1 MIKTVC
7 IVSLSSGSI
16 GEPKVR
22 HELEI
27 GVRRLEALGLNVR
40 FGAHALKGKQYLN
53 AHPEDRAADLLAAF
67 ADPEV
72 DLILCAIGG
81 NDTYRLAPY
90 LFDHD
95 ELKNALS
102 DKPFLGFSDTTVN
115 HFMLH
120 KLGLHTFYGQAF
132 LCDVCE
138 LSRDML
144 PYTGRYFR
152 ELLETGTIREIR
164 PSDVWYKDR
173 PSFAPDQIGVPL
185 PPLSDRGFVLLQGD
199 PVFSGP
205 ILGGCIDSIGEMLDE
220 TIDHTELHTM
230 TAVCRQYG
238 LFPSKE
244 DWKGRILL
252 LESSEMQPTPAQY
265 RRVLEAIKRQGVFDV
280 VSGVLVGKPINEMFY
295 DAYQPILKEVIDNP
309 ALPVVYNVNVGH
321 ALPRCIVP
329 FGVCATVDAANQ
341 RITFAQ

>member
-27 GVRRLEALGLNVR
+27 GVRRLESFGLNVR
-40 FGAHALKGKQYLN
+40 FGAHALMGRQHLN

-95 ELKNALS
+95 ELKNVLQ
-102 DKPFLGFSDTTVN
+102 DKRFLGFSDTTVN

-120 KLGLHTFYGQAF
+120 KLGLRTFYGQAF

-138 LSRDML
+138 LGRTML
-144 PYTGRYFR
+144 PYTEQYFS
-152 ELLETGTIREIR
+152 ELLKTGTIREIR

-173 PSFAPDQIGVPL
+173 VSFKPDQIGTPN
-185 PPLSDRGFVLLQGD
+185 PAYPDNGFVLLQGA

-220 TIDHTELHTM
+220 TIDHTALRTM

-238 LFPSKE
+238 LFPPKE

-252 LESSEMQPTPAQY
+252 LESSEEQPTPAQY
-265 RRVLEAIKRQGVFDV
+265 RKALEAIRRQGVFDV
-280 VSGVLVGKPINEMFY
+280 VSGVLVGKPINEMYY
-295 DAYQPILKEVIDNP
+295 DEYQPILREVIDNP

-329 FGVCATVDAANQ
+329 FGVRATVDAANQ
-341 RITFAQ
+341 RITFAP

>member
-7 IVSLSSGSI
+7 IVSLSSGII
-16 GEPKVR
+16 GEERVA
-22 HELEI
+22 HEVEI
-27 GVRRLEALGLNVR
+27 GIRRLREYGLNVK
-40 FGAHALKGKQYLN
+40 FGAHARSGMAHLD

-67 ADPEV
+67 SDPEV

-95 ELKNALS
+95 ELKNALT
-102 DKPFLGFSDTTVN
+102 DKRFLGFSDTTVN

-120 KLGLHTFYGQAF
+120 KLGLRTFYGQAF
-132 LCDVCE
+132 LCDLCE
-138 LSRDML
+138 LGRTML
-144 PYTGRYFR
+144 PYTEHYFS
-152 ELLETGTIREIR
+152 ELLKTGTIREIR

-173 PSFAPDQIGVPL
+173 VSFKPDQIGTTNPSY
-185 PPLSDRGFVLLQGD
+185 PDSGFVLLQGA

-220 TIDHTELHTM
+220 TIDHTAAQSM
-230 TAVCRQYG
+230 TAVCRAYG
-238 LFPSKE
+238 LFPPKE

-252 LESSEMQPTPAQY
+252 LESSEEQPTPEQY
-265 RRVLEAIKRQGVFDV
+265 RKALTAIKRQGVFDV
-280 VSGVLVGKPINEMFY
+280 VSGVLVGKPMDKLYY
-295 DAYQPILKEVIDNP
+295 DEYRQILKEVIDNP
-309 ALPVVYNVNVGH
+309 ALPVVYNVNIGH

-329 FGVCATVDAANQ
+329 FGIPATVDVNAQ
-341 RITFAQ
+341 RITFSE